1 MIRYL
6 MCILLLLSVV
16 ISGCGK
22 TDKITETA
30 AETQNYTVHDIRGKK
45 ITFAKKPER
54 IASSFVYADEIL
66 LDLVDHQKI
75 VGLSKWVHDPGLSM
89 GHKQAEDVPGI
100 VENNLESVIALKP
113 DLFFIADTAKKEYI
127 DSLEDAGIKVYVF
140 KYISRLDEI
149 PDLVKGIGEAVGEKE
164 KAETLIKTMNIKI
177 NAVKTKVAAITT

>member
-100 VENNLESVIALKP
+100 VENNL
-113 DLFFIADTAKKEYI
+113 
-127 DSLEDAGIKVYVF
+127 
-140 KYISRLDEI
+140 
-149 PDLVKGIGEAVGEKE
+149 
-164 KAETLIKTMNIKI
+164 
-177 NAVKTKVAAITT
+177 

>member
-164 KAETLIKTMNIKI
+164 KAETDFQKEKI
-177 NAVKTKVAAITT
+177 DNLYAGACK

>member
-1 MIRYL
+1 MMIRYL
-6 MCILLLLSVV
+6 MCILLLLSVA

-22 TDKITETA
+22 NAKITETVSA
-30 AETQNYTVHDIRGKK
+30 TQNYTVHDIRGKK

-89 GHKQAEDVPGI
+89 GYKQAEDVPGI

-113 DLFFIADTAKKEYI
+113 DLLFVADTAKKEY
-127 DSLEDAGIKVYVF
+127 STV
-140 KYISRLDEI
+140 
-149 PDLVKGIGEAVGEKE
+149 
-164 KAETLIKTMNIKI
+164 
-177 NAVKTKVAAITT
+177 